1 MYRSC
6 EAVKCDTVGAGNPQQ
21 LGEAG
26 DLGQPRRGRTD
37 VGGRTGDVYQQHAT
51 SLTRHTDKP
60 SELYSSRENS
70 SRGLLEYRSG
80 EGVAL
85 T

>member
-1 MYRSC
+1 MG
-6 EAVKCDTVGAGNPQQ
+6 VLVGSGQPEQ

-26 DLGQPRRGRTD
+26 DLGQPRRRRTD

-51 SLTRHTDKP
+51 SLTRHTDNP
-60 SELYSSRENS
+60 PERYSSSENS
-70 SRGLLEYRSG
+70 RGDLLEYRSG
-80 EGVAL
+80 EGAAL